1 MQRGR
6 HIKTPCSGR
15 KRTKCLNAKKSC
27 KYVRGKTR
35 KYCRKAHNTRKVFTL
50 F

>member
-6 HIKTPCSGR
+6 HIKTPCRGR
-15 KRTKCLNAKKSC
+15 KRNKCKTARKSC
-27 KYVRGKTR
+27 KYVRGTQR